1 MGVFRETLEFYKEKK
16 LYEKQK
22 KMLVKKALTLGI
34 LEQFI
39 QKINENPDLRVDIH
53 MADGTFI
60 NMKTYHKRETHDL
73 INGNVYEVN

>member
-1 MGVFRETLEFYKEKK
+1 MGVLKETLEFYKEKK

-39 QKINENPDLRVDIH
+39 QKINDNPDLRVDIH

-60 NMKTYHKRETHDL
+60 NMKTYQKRETHDL
-73 INGNVYEVN
+73 INGNVYEVR